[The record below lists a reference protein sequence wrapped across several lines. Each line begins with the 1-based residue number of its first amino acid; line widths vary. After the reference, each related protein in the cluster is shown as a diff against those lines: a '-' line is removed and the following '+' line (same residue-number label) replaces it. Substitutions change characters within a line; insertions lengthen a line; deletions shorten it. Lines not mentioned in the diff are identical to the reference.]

1 MTTSSSPFDNEIG
14 PVMVVTLEGQRRAAD
29 ILCDVARRGKVKER
43 SVVGPRMPETPN
55 QLIDRLL
62 QQRVTLLLKDARILS
77 GKLLGCD
84 EHLNIVLDAAEETT
98 QDLTRRLGRV
108 VLRGSNVISLNAPG
122 GSAAKGT

>member
-1 MTTSSSPFDNEIG
+1 MGRF
-14 PVMVVTLEGQRRAAD
+14 MVVPAGRQRREPD
-29 ILCDVARRGKVKER
+29 ILCDVPLRGKVKER
-43 SVVGPRMPETPN
+43 SVVGRRMPETPN

-84 EHLNIVLDAAEETT
+84 EHLNIVLDEAEETT

-122 GSAAKGT
+122 GSSGKGV